1 MEKRIKRIKTSLC
14 NKTKF
19 INRRT
24 NKIHFRNKRNNR
36 KPKLVSRTLHR
47 YEKIKLILTLFF
59 LYTYNEY
66 MSKCS
71 YKEEIMLNDDQ
82 VIDLSELFK
91 IFGDSTRIK
100 IINCL
105 LEKELCVSEIA
116 ELTSSTQSAISHQLR
131 ILKQSKLVK
140 YRKEGQSTIYSLA
153 DDHVEKIF
161 RVGVEHID
169 EI

>member
-1 MEKRIKRIKTSLC
+1 M
-14 NKTKF
+14 NKS
-19 INRRT
+19 N
-24 NKIHFRNKRNNR
+24 
-36 KPKLVSRTLHR
+36 LVLS
-47 YEKIKLILTLFF
+47 EEQLF
-59 LYTYNEY
+59 
-66 MSKCS
+66 
-71 YKEEIMLNDDQ
+71 
-82 VIDLSELFK
+82 DLAELFK